1 MTMKSVFSEA
11 KELDIPSYLDIES
24 VYVSLIHPT
33 VNGGRTIIAHSMS
46 IIPELG
52 VLLSETEWD
61 DAPNYP
67 VEDGPLSV
75 IVPFHNIAAIQQ
87 MPVKD
92 VDPDEQKESE

>member
-1 MTMKSVFSEA
+1 MANMFSEA
-11 KELDIPSYLDIES
+11 KELDIPSYLGIEA

-33 VNGGRTIIAHSMS
+33 VNGGKTIIAHGMS

-61 DAPNYP
+61 DAPNFL

-87 MPVKD
+87 IPVKD
-92 VDPDEQKESE
+92 VDPDEKETAE